1 MVAMW
6 TKRDAFTYCC
16 LVITVMILG
25 LSTRHFSFY
34 FPSWINLYLGDA
46 LWALMVFFLWGLLFR
61 TRQTSWITLRALL
74 FTFSIEV
81 SQLYQSQWINSLRT
95 TRLGGLIL
103 GYGFLWSDLIAYSIG
118 IGVGVLF
125 ERVMLSHAKRR

>member
-1 MVAMW
+1 MW

>member
-1 MVAMW
+1 MW

-61 TRQTSWITLRALL
+61 TRQTRWITLRALL

-81 SQLYQSQWINSLRT
+81 TQLYQSQWINSLRT

-103 GYGFLWSDLIAYSIG
+103 GYGFLWSDLIAYSVG
-118 IGVGVLF
+118 IGVGVLL
-125 ERVMLSHAKRR
+125 EWVMLSHTKRR